1 MAYYAWAIIGDVLAL
16 LLCPYALIRGG
27 FAERSGAAVIGI
39 GWIVTFLVQSAAPGL
54 NAAIIGVDVVALILL
69 TLISIKARKIWT
81 LFAAAFQFNAVAVD
95 LISHFFP
102 QVGVVSIITFVE
114 FWGGYGL
121 LAALGGGM
129 LSVELER
136 RKPKAIAT
144 PAPATR

>member
-39 GWIVTFLVQSAAPGL
+39 GWILTFLLQSTVPGL
-54 NAAIIGVDVVALILL
+54 NLAIMLVDVVALVLL
-69 TLISIKARKIWT
+69 TLISIKVRKIWT

-102 QVGVVSIITFVE
+102 QVGVVSTITFVG

-121 LAALGGGM
+121 LAALAAGM
-129 LSVELER
+129 LGVERER
-136 RKPKAIAT
+136 RRGALQT
-144 PAPATR
+144 

>member
-1 MAYYAWAIIGDVLAL
+1 MVYYAWAIVGDVLAL

-39 GWIVTFLVQSAAPGL
+39 GWVLTPLVQGALPGL
-54 NAAIIGVDVVALILL
+54 NLAIILIDVTALILL
-69 TLISIKARKIWT
+69 TLISVKARKIWT

-129 LSVELER
+129 LSVEMER
-136 RKPKAIAT
+136 RRARNIA
-144 PAPATR
+144 A

>member
-54 NAAIIGVDVVALILL
+54 NLAIILVDVTALVLL

-121 LAALGGGM
+121 LAALGAGM
-129 LSVELER
+129 LSVEMER
-136 RKPKAIAT
+136 RKRKT
-144 PAPATR
+144 VGAPVSVVR